1 MAKPHISTILIPG
14 SKLSST
20 INTTDSR
27 TMALIEKTRE
37 EQAAVLKLKQVNPDL
52 LKKVIQL

>member
-1 MAKPHISTILIPG
+1 
-14 SKLSST
+14 
-20 INTTDSR
+20 
-27 TMALIEKTRE
+27 MALIEKTRG